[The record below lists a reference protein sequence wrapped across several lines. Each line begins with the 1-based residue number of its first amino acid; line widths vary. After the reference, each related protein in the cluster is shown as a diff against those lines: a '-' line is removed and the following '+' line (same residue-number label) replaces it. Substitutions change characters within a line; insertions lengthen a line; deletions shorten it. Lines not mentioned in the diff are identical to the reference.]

1 MSRFYSF
8 SLKNKEVDYASDLK
22 DFLPNKKALLNHYN
36 DLPTELYRLFFV
48 QDICHMS
55 IFRTKRELLIALKER
70 FENAEISKKILRK
83 GGKNENQR
91 NNRKMAIY

>member
-8 SLKNKEVDYASDLK
+8 NYLNKEIGCACDLR
-22 DFLPNKKALLNHYN
+22 DFLPNEKQQK
-36 DLPTELYRLFFV
+36 YRKQNLR
-48 QDICHMS
+48 S
-55 IFRTKRELLIALKER
+55 
-70 FENAEISKKILRK
+70 SKKILRK